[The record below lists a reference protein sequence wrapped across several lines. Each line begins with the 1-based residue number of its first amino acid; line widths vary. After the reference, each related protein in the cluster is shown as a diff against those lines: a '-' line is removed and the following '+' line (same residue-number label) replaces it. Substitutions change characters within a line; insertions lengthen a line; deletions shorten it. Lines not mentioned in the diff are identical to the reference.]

1 MRIAILGATSEVAR
15 DLVALL
21 LETGGDELFLYAR
34 RPDAVQAWLA
44 PRDLPAPAAN
54 ASLDAFP
61 ADQTFDAIINFVGVG
76 DPAKA
81 LALGPSI
88 LDVTQAYD
96 DMALRYL
103 RQHPACR
110 YIFLSSGAVYG
121 GDFAVPV
128 TGEEPAQVAI
138 NRLCPGDWYGVAK
151 LHAECRHR
159 ARPEEAIVDLRLFS
173 YFSHTQDMSA
183 SYLMADAIRAI
194 QSGTPLTASG
204 SNIMRDYLHPADF
217 MQLVKAVLKAPPG
230 NAAVDCYS
238 QAPVDKFSLLAAL
251 QERLGLQYRIALDTP
266 ASGRGGKV
274 NYYSK
279 SRVAEA
285 YGYRPAFGSLDCIL
299 GESEKILYG
308 HAA

>member
-1 MRIAILGATSEVAR
+1 MRIAVMGATSEIAR
-15 DLVALL
+15 DFAALL
-21 LETGGDELFLYAR
+21 LEAGEDELFLYAR

-44 PRDLPAPAAN
+44 PRNLPAPAAI
-54 ASLDAFP
+54 ASLESFP
-61 ADQTFDAIINFVGVG
+61 GGQAFDAIVNFVGVG
-76 DPAKA
+76 NPARA

-88 LDVTQAYD
+88 LDVTQAHD

-103 RQHPACR
+103 GRHPACR
-110 YIFLSSGAVYG
+110 YVFLSSGAAYG
-121 GDFAVPV
+121 GDFASPV
-128 TGEEPAQVAI
+128 TGEEAAQVAI
-138 NRLCPGDWYGVAK
+138 NRLGPGDWYGVAK

-159 ARPEEAIVDLRLFS
+159 ARADEAIIDLRVFS

-183 SYLMADAIRAI
+183 SYLMADVMRAI
-194 QSGTPLTASG
+194 GSGTPLTVSG
-204 SNIMRDYLHPADF
+204 GNIVRDYLHPVDF

-238 QAPVDKFSLLAAL
+238 RAPVDKLSLLAAL
-251 QERLGLQYRIALDTP
+251 QERFGLQYKMAADTP

-279 SRVAEA
+279 SRAAEA
-285 YGYRPAFGSLDCIL
+285 YGYRPAFASLDCIL

-308 HAA
+308 RAT

>member
-15 DLVALL
+15 DLAALM
-21 LETGGDELFLYAR
+21 LEAGGDELFLYAR

-44 PRDLPAPAAN
+44 PRSLPAPAAN

-61 ADQTFDAIINFVGVG
+61 GDQAFDAIINFVGVG
-76 DPAKA
+76 DPGKA

-88 LDVTQAYD
+88 LDVTQTHD
-96 DMALRYL
+96 DMALDYL

-121 GDFAVPV
+121 GNFVDPV
-128 TGEEPAQVAI
+128 TGTEPAQVAI

-151 LHAECRHR
+151 LYAECRHR
-159 ARPEEAIVDLRLFS
+159 ARPDDAIIDLRVFS

-194 QSGTPLTASG
+194 ESGTPLTVSAG
-204 SNIMRDYLHPADF
+204 NMMRDYLHPVDF

-230 NAAVDCYS
+230 NGAIDCYS
-238 QAPVDKFSLLAAL
+238 RAPVDKLSLLAAL
-251 QERLGLQYRIALDTP
+251 QERFGLQYNIAADTP

-274 NYYSK
+274 NYYSE
-279 SRVAEA
+279 SRAAEE
-285 YGYRPAFGSLDCIL
+285 YGYRPAFGSMDCIL

-308 HAA
+308 RAT

>member
-1 MRIAILGATSEVAR
+1 MRIAVMGATSEVAR

-44 PRDLPAPAAN
+44 FRDLPAPAAN
-54 ASLDAFP
+54 ASLDVFP
-61 ADQTFDAIINFVGVG
+61 EGQAFDAIINFVGVG
-76 DPAKA
+76 NPAKA

-88 LDVTQAYD
+88 LDITQTHD
-96 DMALRYL
+96 DIALRYL
-103 RQHPACR
+103 THHPACR
-110 YIFLSSGAVYG
+110 YLFLSSGAVYG
-121 GDFAVPV
+121 GNFAVPV
-128 TGEEPAQVAI
+128 TGTETAQVAI

-159 ARPEEAIVDLRLFS
+159 ARPDDAIIDLRVFS

-194 QSGTPLTASG
+194 ESGTPLTVSAS
-204 SNIMRDYLHPADF
+204 NMMRDYLHPADF
-217 MQLVKAVLKAPPG
+217 MQLVKAVLTAPPG
-230 NAAVDCYS
+230 NAAIDCYS
-238 QAPVDKFSLLAAL
+238 QAPIDKFSLLAAL
-251 QERLGLQYRIALDTP
+251 QERFGLQYNVTADTP
-266 ASGRGGKV
+266 ASGPGGKV

-285 YGYRPAFGSLDCIL
+285 YGYRPAFGSMDCIL
-299 GESEKILYG
+299 GQSEKILNG
-308 HAA
+308 RAA